1 MAELSGD
8 RMRQMQRDAIRRV
21 EDMQS
26 RARQTLDR
34 ANMDLLHGGEPRE
47 REERE
52 ENGNSPRENGNSP
65 RESGNSG
72 GGGGGGILSDLGSML
87 SRLSSGKSSI
97 SSLIDGD
104 TAILIAIGLLLFTD
118 GKDELLLLAIIY
130 IML

>member
-52 ENGNSPRENGNSP
+52 ENGNSPRE
-65 RESGNSG
+65 SGNS

>member
-65 RESGNSG
+65 RENGNSG
-72 GGGGGGILSDLGSML
+72 GGGDGGGILSDLDAEPAVE
-87 SRLSSGKSSI
+87 RQI
-97 SSLIDGD
+97 VYLI
-104 TAILIAIGLLLFTD
+104 TD
-118 GKDELLLLAIIY
+118 RRRHSYTDSHRAAAVHRRQG
-130 IML
+130 